1 MKQPDPAHMQA
12 CEMVRKGIN
21 YGRPIASSNVR
32 SLANV
37 QINSSSFCK
46 KQTGL
51 ETSQQSFE
59 VSALAGI
66 CIQWL
71 LIAPM
76 WRLSGSVKR
85 LLLLVFGGLC
95 AVTAVL
101 V

>member
-1 MKQPDPAHMQA
+1 MEQPHPAHMQT
-12 CEMVRKGIN
+12 CEVAGKGID
-21 YGRPIASSNVR
+21 YGRPIASFNVR
-32 SLANV
+32 SLTNV

-51 ETSQQSFE
+51 ENSQQSFE
-59 VSALAGI
+59 VSALAEI
-66 CIQWL
+66 CIQIL
-71 LIAPM
+71 LIHPM
-76 WRLSGSVKR
+76 WRLSGSVKQ